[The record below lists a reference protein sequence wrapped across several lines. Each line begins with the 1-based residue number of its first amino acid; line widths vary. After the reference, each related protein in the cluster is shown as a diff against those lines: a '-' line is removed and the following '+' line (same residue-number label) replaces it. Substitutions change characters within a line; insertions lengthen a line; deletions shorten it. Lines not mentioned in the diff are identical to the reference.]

1 MSVVDLQELEEVKG
15 LLLKGQQVG
24 VLTFAEIATAVAE
37 IDLDEADVEELHGY
51 LEKSEIEL
59 VEEVDPALEAAQVE
73 RAPDK
78 RGRRKKATLD
88 LKPDMTTDSL
98 QLFLKDIGKV
108 RLLTAQEEVDLARRI
123 ERGDLD
129 AKQKMVESNLRL
141 VVSIAKNYRNQGL
154 PFLDLIQEGTL
165 GLVRAAEKFD
175 YRKGFKFSTYATW
188 WIRQAIARALADK
201 ARTIRIPVHVVEKLN
216 KIGRA
221 ERKLVTELGR
231 EPTAEEIAHHTGI
244 EPEEV
249 ESIKRSAQAPVSLE
263 KPVGDEEESEFGQFI
278 ADERAES
285 PVRAGRGDP
294 HQGGAPRGA
303 GEPLLPRAPRARAA
317 LRPRRRAPAH
327 ARRGRA
333 DVQRHARAHPPDRE
347 PVAEEAPE
355 PRRGSEAPRR
365 RLSRRAEMRPVC
377 AGSPACLRADIVGAM
392 PQIPGPPRPS
402 PMACNIPMTARA
414 PGAVLSASSTATRP
428 TASTWLHSV
437 RDARRAAA
445 TFCIYDG
452 PGSRGDPPHG
462 APGNDSRSTASREV
476 RVLDPY
482 FYA

>member
-1 MSVVDLQELEEVKG
+1 MFGGRSSRAAGLIDQRENQQMSVVELQELDEVKG
-15 LLLKGQQVG
+15 LLAKGQQVG
-24 VLTFAEIATAVAE
+24 VLSYAEITKAMSE
-37 IDLDEADVEELHGY
+37 LDLDESDVEELHGF

-59 VEEVDPALEAAQVE
+59 VEDIDPAIAASSQLE
-73 RAPDK
+73 RAPDR
-78 RGRRKKATLD
+78 RGRRKAKTALD

-108 RLLTAQEEVDLARRI
+108 RLLTAQEEVDLAKRI

-231 EPTAEEIAHHTGI
+231 EPTADEIAEVTGI
-244 EPEEV
+244 DPEEV
-249 ESIKRSAQAPVSLE
+249 DSIKRSAQAPVSLE

-285 PVRAGRGDP
+285 PY
-294 HQGGAPRGA
+294 
-303 GEPLLPRAPRARAA
+303 ERAA
-317 LRPRRRAPAH
+317 EILTKEALREALENLSY
-327 ARRGRA
+327 
-333 DVQRHARAHPPDRE
+333 RE
-347 PVAEEAPE
+347 
-355 PRRGSEAPRR
+355 R
-365 RLSRRAEMRPVC
+365 
-377 AGSPACLRADIVGAM
+377 
-392 PQIPGPPRPS
+392 
-402 PMACNIPMTARA
+402 
-414 PGAVLSASSTATRP
+414 
-428 TASTWLHSV
+428 
-437 RDARRAAA
+437 
-445 TFCIYDG
+445 
-452 PGSRGDPPHG
+452 
-462 APGNDSRSTASREV
+462 
-476 RVLDPY
+476 RVLELRYGLGGEHPRTLDEVGRT
-482 FYA
+482 FNVTRERIRQIENQSLKKLQSLAEAQKLRDVA